1 MGRKQIDNPRT
12 QSVHVRFSK
21 KELAVVE
28 DYLKD
33 SDQFKTV
40 APLIRKAIMEYI
52 KDREKR
58 S

>member
-12 QSVHVRFSK
+12 ESVHVRFSE
-21 KELAVVE
+21 KELQVVM
-28 DYLKD
+28 DFLND